1 MVSTSHPMIPRLITI
16 PISHYCER
24 ARLGLRIAG
33 VAYREEGH
41 IPGLHGLH
49 TRRHGQRQVPLLMT
63 ATGVVRNSE
72 AILRYADQLQP
83 ECLFPLAHEAEVA
96 RICTLADHEIGVP
109 VRTIAYGFVFATPGL
124 FRDLASARC
133 PRSEQVLMRFA
144 HPFLQRMIAR
154 GFGVNPKGIARAEQR
169 LGAAVG
175 QLELLLADGRKFL
188 VGDRLTAADIS
199 VAALLGPLAIARFD
213 GGLAARSTGLAARRA
228 AYGAALIGQLIARTY
243 AAIDALPA
251 VAQ

>member
-1 MVSTSHPMIPRLITI
+1 MIARLITI

-24 ARLGLRIAG
+24 ARLGLRVAG

-41 IPGLHGLH
+41 IPVLHGLH
-49 TRRHGQRQVPLLMT
+49 TRRHGQRQVPLLVT

-72 AILRYADQLQP
+72 AILRYADHLRP
-83 ECLFPLAHEAEVA
+83 ECLFPREYEPEVA

-124 FRDLASARC
+124 FRDLASAHC

-144 HPFLQRMIAR
+144 HPLLQRMIAR
-154 GFGVNPKGIARAEQR
+154 GFGVNPSGIARAEQR

-175 QLELLLADGRKFL
+175 ELESLLADGRKFL
-188 VGDRLTAADIS
+188 VGNRLTAADVS
-199 VAALLGPLAIARFD
+199 VAALLGPLAIARFGAD
-213 GGLAARSTGLAARRA
+213 LAARSTGLAARRA
-228 AYGAALIGQLIARTY
+228 AYSAAPIGQLVARTY
-243 AAIDALPA
+243 SAIDALPP